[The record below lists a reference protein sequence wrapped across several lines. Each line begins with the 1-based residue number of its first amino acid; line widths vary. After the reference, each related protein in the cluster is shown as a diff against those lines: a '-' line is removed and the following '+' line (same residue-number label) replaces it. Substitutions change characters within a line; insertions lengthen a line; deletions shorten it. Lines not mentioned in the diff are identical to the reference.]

1 MAKNSGNIQQELD
14 SLRSERNITV
24 EKVKSYNRNISY
36 DLLYGNM
43 GKEIKDYIANNNLD
57 KNDKKIKKMSL
68 FKRILFF
75 IFKLF

>member
-1 MAKNSGNIQQELD
+1 MSKNNLNIQQELD
-14 SLRSERNITV
+14 SLRLERNKTS
-24 EKVKSYNRNISY
+24 EKVKSYNKDISY

-43 GKEIKDYIANNNLD
+43 GKEIKDYIANNNLE
-57 KNDKKIKKMSL
+57 KNNMEAKKESL